1 MSAVRQPQPPRAV
14 RIGEDFTMR
23 VAFALLA
30 ISALAVAPASAGP
43 PARGSN
49 AADPAEKMICKR
61 FVRTGSLVDGY
72 KTCKTK
78 REWDREHENLQHL
91 ELVDSCR
98 LRGAGGSCGA

>member
-1 MSAVRQPQPPRAV
+1 MHA
-14 RIGEDFTMR
+14 
-23 VAFALLA
+23 AFAF
-30 ISALAVAPASAGP
+30 LAVLALTASGPAAAGP
-43 PARGSN
+43 PARNSN
-49 AADPAEKMICKR
+49 AAAPADKMICKR